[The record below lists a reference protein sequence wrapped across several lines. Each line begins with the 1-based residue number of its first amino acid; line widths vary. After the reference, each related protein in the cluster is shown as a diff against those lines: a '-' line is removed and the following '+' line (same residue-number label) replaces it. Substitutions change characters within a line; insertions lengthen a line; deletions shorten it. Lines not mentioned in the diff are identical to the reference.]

1 MNSKQR
7 AEEFLE
13 ELEGI
18 TDEYGIEL
26 RFYGEGT
33 FLYDRKDKKVIGELG
48 SSFFRSGYEIAYN
61 EE

>member
-7 AEEFLE
+7 SEEFLE

-33 FLYDRKDKKVIGELG
+33 FLYDKEEKNIIGEL
-48 SSFFRSGYEIAYN
+48 SSPFFGSGYEVIEN
-61 EE
+61 E